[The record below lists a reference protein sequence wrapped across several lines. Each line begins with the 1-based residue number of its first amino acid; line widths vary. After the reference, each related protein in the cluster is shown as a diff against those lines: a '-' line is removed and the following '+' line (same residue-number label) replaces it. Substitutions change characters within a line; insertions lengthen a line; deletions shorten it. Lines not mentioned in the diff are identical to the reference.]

1 MRDAINNNPVVQLVV
16 LGVLLVAVGVV
27 VAGGM
32 LGGGAEEEASA
43 PATSTAAGTTAAGVA
58 SPGTPATSTG
68 LPSIA
73 APSTGAPAP
82 TGTVSPAA
90 LKPGPGLPAELI
102 GAWKDG
108 QAVVLLIVR
117 GGGTDDRLVRASV
130 ARLSGDEGLAV
141 FVVRAKDIARY
152 SRVTQGV
159 GVSRVPAL
167 VVMRPQ
173 KVSGS
178 IPEGIVSY
186 GFRNSQSVVQA
197 VQDALYSGND
207 NIPYHPQ

>member
-1 MRDAINNNPVVQLVV
+1 MRDAINNNPVVQMVV
-16 LGVLLVAVGVV
+16 IGVLLVAFGLIFV
-27 VAGGM
+27 GGM
-32 LGGGAEEEASA
+32 LGGGGEDDASA
-43 PATSTAAGTTAAGVA
+43 PATSSAATATGVA
-58 SPGTPATSTG
+58 APSAPASSAG
-68 LPSIA
+68 LPSTA
-73 APSTGAPAP
+73 APPTAVPAP

-90 LKPGPGLPAELI
+90 LEPGPGLPAELI

-108 QAVVLLIVR
+108 KAVVLLIVR

-130 ARLSGDEGLAV
+130 TRLSGDQGLAV

-178 IPEGIVSY
+178 VPEAIVSY
-186 GFRNSQSVVQA
+186 GFRDSQGVVQT
-197 VQDALYSGND
+197 VQDALYSGKD
-207 NIPYHPQ
+207 NLPYHPQ

>member
-1 MRDAINNNPVVQLVV
+1 MRDAINNNPVVQMVV
-16 LGVLLVAVGVV
+16 IGVLLVAFGLVFV
-27 VAGGM
+27 GGM
-32 LGGGAEEEASA
+32 LGGGGEEETSA
-43 PATSTAAGTTAAGVA
+43 PATSSAADATATGAAAPVA
-58 SPGTPATSTG
+58 PATSTG
-68 LPSIA
+68 LPSTA
-73 APSTGAPAP
+73 APSTSVPAP
-82 TGTVSPAA
+82 TGTVSPEA
-90 LKPGPGLPAELI
+90 LRPGPGLPADLI
-102 GAWKDG
+102 GAWKHG

-130 ARLSGDEGLAV
+130 ARLSGDENLAV
-141 FVVRAKDIARY
+141 FVARAKDIARY

-178 IPEGIVSY
+178 VPEAIVSY
-186 GFRNSQSVVQA
+186 GFRNAQGVAQA
-197 VQDALYSGND
+197 VQDALYSGKD